1 MNRIVLK
8 ELILSG
14 KDKSD
19 AILSFKKGLNV
30 IAGDSDT
37 GKTFILQCIDYA
49 LGARNEP
56 KAIDEANGYAKIT
69 LLFSIGGDSFKIER
83 RIGDNNVAFSKNDVE
98 KIISCKHKKDSVD
111 NLSRLLL
118 SELKGDFENIYV
130 KKNRANFS
138 RTLSFRDLI
147 HLVFVDE
154 SSIISETSPFQS
166 EQYTD
171 KTTRQSIFKYIITG
185 VDDSKQMKVQ
195 EDKRDLIRSA
205 AVVQY
210 LKNRQEI
217 IEKEIKKI
225 RNDTFYC
232 LYINHDSLMQIEEKI
247 EKIRSS
253 MADSI
258 ERLNQNEVEIKNLK
272 RSCFEDEVQILNFE
286 SLNNKYLK
294 ELEKLDVISLY
305 ADFISQVPRLCCPV
319 CQQAIDPK
327 VINKD
332 GLDGLFMYF
341 KKRALLLKEKSQGL
355 NLSLI
360 DIKDRLKQS
369 QERIKTLNKL
379 DLDLKKVINEQKT
392 MLSMLKDNIKNIKHL
407 DMMKNSLK
415 MYEKE
420 LMSIVEDIEI
430 YSKKENKVREVKEID
445 YDVLFD
451 EYCNEVKL
459 ILDAWGLRCDT
470 GVSFNTGL
478 LDVCVNKTIR
488 ADHGKGY
495 RAFISA
501 AMVIGLMRLC
511 FKHDRLHPGFVIL
524 DSPLVSLKERKKDET
539 GEWVS
544 DFMEKKMI
552 ENILKEDACH
562 QVIIVENKNIRYS
575 DQYNYVDFR
584 HEGAERKGFIPS

>member
-1 MNRIVLK
+1 M
-8 ELILSG
+8 
-14 KDKSD
+14 
-19 AILSFKKGLNV
+19 
-30 IAGDSDT
+30 
-37 GKTFILQCIDYA
+37 
-49 LGARNEP
+49 
-56 KAIDEANGYAKIT
+56 
-69 LLFSIGGDSFKIER
+69 
-83 RIGDNNVAFSKNDVE
+83 
-98 KIISCKHKKDSVD
+98 
-111 NLSRLLL
+111 
-118 SELKGDFENIYV
+118 
-130 KKNRANFS
+130 
-138 RTLSFRDLI
+138 
-147 HLVFVDE
+147 
-154 SSIISETSPFQS
+154 
-166 EQYTD
+166 
-171 KTTRQSIFKYIITG
+171 
-185 VDDSKQMKVQ
+185 
-195 EDKRDLIRSA
+195 
-205 AVVQY
+205 
-210 LKNRQEI
+210 
-217 IEKEIKKI
+217 
-225 RNDTFYC
+225 
-232 LYINHDSLMQIEEKI
+232 
-247 EKIRSS
+247 
-253 MADSI
+253 
-258 ERLNQNEVEIKNLK
+258 
-272 RSCFEDEVQILNFE
+272 
-286 SLNNKYLK
+286 
-294 ELEKLDVISLY
+294 
-305 ADFISQVPRLCCPV
+305 
-319 CQQAIDPK
+319 
-327 VINKD
+327 
-332 GLDGLFMYF
+332 
-341 KKRALLLKEKSQGL
+341 

-501 AMVIGLMRLC
+501 AMVIGLMRFC